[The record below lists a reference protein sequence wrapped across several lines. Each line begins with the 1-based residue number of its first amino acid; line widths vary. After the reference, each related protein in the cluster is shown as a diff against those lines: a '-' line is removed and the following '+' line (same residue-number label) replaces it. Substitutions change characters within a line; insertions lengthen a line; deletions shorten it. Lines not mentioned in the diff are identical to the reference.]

1 VEAAAKASAGAT
13 LVEDCDAVQLRALVP
28 AAHGTAQKGEAE
40 GEAQRQAEV
49 ALFASLPLPAK
60 GRQGMPPEA
69 ALSKEERGVERTE
82 LHHYSKFAPPVL
94 DASMQLR
101 TMAQAI
107 NAADPSRGAK
117 DETGWQLCDRLWTE
131 EHSATLMAQVITAA
145 RASSL
150 RPLELS
156 TYHARDD
163 VLMLAFHKPV
173 PASREATATWRCAVH
188 DLLSRKFGDWHA
200 WLLPG
205 RDGAEVPPPPRSPAG
220 GSLYDLLRPA
230 AASLLTTSSS
240 HYPSDHMVVCLTSSA
255 EGAEATL
262 QCLHG
267 FFCRFWQQAATPPPD
282 GLDRAPAELALT
294 FEGTAVRAVAGCA
307 ADGAW
312 RIAVGSDTGQEAAVT
327 SEGEVTLLPP
337 PPWSDGRTTAPR
349 AAAATLTLTGLRA
362 AGLVVVDAAGAPLGA
377 PYVRVRVLG
386 VEEESAAATPAAA
399 AAAAEL
405 EWEGELL
412 RLPLEEGGPR
422 PARLL
427 VELWDRDWQAGED
440 GGGPLATAEVVL
452 PADAEA
458 GEVAELALSPRE
470 DMGEALVA
478 ASLSFGFALTN
489 SDSAAP
495 PPRVAPPPREVARR
509 VLPSG
514 AVLRS
519 LDDGSRT
526 LYLRSGNVGVCAGAE
541 GPHAH
546 SWISTNLA
554 GLRAGTRPDGEEF
567 YLPPLAVAPSSDP
580 VTHHVITTRADG
592 TLVLVREDGSR
603 VCQFVDGTV
612 IESSEEAES
621 SHGTRGEVVVRC
633 EGLPSV
639 LSNLKTGEVAVA
651 MHDGVR
657 LVRTCP
663 KSTGAV
669 TVHHPDGSSLSL
681 EAGGRAELKPA
692 SLATLARAG
701 TEEDATTTGCY
712 HFELLTGEMRTAD
725 HEGNKFEVRLG
736 SDHHVQLVLKDDL
749 AGDSDTAAD
758 ESATAADDP
767 GWCHPPR
774 LLLCRPDGS
783 GAELW
788 RHADVSAFL
797 HARAAGVEAGV
808 AQVQQ
813 LPFPADP
820 DALVQTYV
828 WRDAMTLRNAAEI
841 EAAATSDAH
850 RIIGLRPK
858 LPPCLEERT
867 LLRHRR
873 LIKREPLSAAE
884 RGVLETELAAMG
896 AWRDGEEEKATE
908 LHVVDT
914 RSAEEK
920 AAEAQVQLLL
930 EADVASSA

>member
-1 VEAAAKASAGAT
+1 
-13 LVEDCDAVQLRALVP
+13 
-28 AAHGTAQKGEAE
+28 
-40 GEAQRQAEV
+40 
-49 ALFASLPLPAK
+49 
-60 GRQGMPPEA
+60 
-69 ALSKEERGVERTE
+69 
-82 LHHYSKFAPPVL
+82 
-94 DASMQLR
+94 
-101 TMAQAI
+101 
-107 NAADPSRGAK
+107 
-117 DETGWQLCDRLWTE
+117 
-131 EHSATLMAQVITAA
+131 
-145 RASSL
+145 
-150 RPLELS
+150 
-156 TYHARDD
+156 
-163 VLMLAFHKPV
+163 MLAFHKPV

-205 RDGAEVPPPPRSPAG
+205 RDGAEVPPPPRCPPG
-220 GSLYDLLRPA
+220 GSLYELLRPT

-240 HYPSDHMVVCLTSSA
+240 LYPSDHMVVRLTSSA
-255 EGAEATL
+255 EGAEATV
-262 QCLHG
+262 QSLHG
-267 FFCRFWQQAATPPPD
+267 FFCRYWQEAAAPPPA
-282 GLDRAPAELALT
+282 GLDRAPAQLALT
-294 FEGTAVRAVAGCA
+294 FERTSVRAVAGCA

-312 RIAVGSDTGQEAAVT
+312 RVAVGSDTGQEATVST
-327 SEGEVTLLPP
+327 EGEVTLLPP
-337 PPWSDGRTTAPR
+337 PLWSDGKSSAPR
-349 AAAATLTLTGLRA
+349 AAAATLMLSGLAA
-362 AGLVVVDAAGAPLGA
+362 AGLVEVDAAGAPLGA
-377 PYVRVRVLG
+377 PYVRVVVLG

-405 EWEGELL
+405 AWEGEVL

-422 PARLL
+422 PAKLR
-427 VELWDRDWQAGED
+427 VELWDADWQAGED
-440 GGGPLATAEVVL
+440 GGGPLATAEVEL

-458 GEVAELALSPRE
+458 GEVAELALAPRE
-470 DMGEALVA
+470 DMAEALA
-478 ASLSFGFALTN
+478 AATLSFSFALAN

-495 PPRVAPPPREVARR
+495 PPRVAPPAREVARR

-526 LYLRSGNVGVCAGAE
+526 LYLRSGNVGACAGPD
-541 GPHAH
+541 GPHAG
-546 SWISTNLA
+546 SWVSTNLA
-554 GLRAGTRPDGEEF
+554 GLRAGTRPDTGEEF
-567 YLPPLAVAPSSDP
+567 YMPSVAVAPSSDP

-603 VCQFVDGTV
+603 VCQFADGTV
-612 IESSEEAES
+612 IESSAEAEENN
-621 SHGTRGEVVVRC
+621 GTRGEVSVRC

-639 LSNLKTGEVAVA
+639 LSNLKTGELSVA

-663 KSTGAV
+663 KSTGSVA
-669 TVHHPDGSSLSL
+669 VHHPDGSSLSL

-692 SLATLARAG
+692 ALATLARG
-701 TEEDATTTGCY
+701 EEESGGSYFFD
-712 HFELLTGEMRTAD
+712 LLTGELHSVD

-736 SDHHVQLVLKDDL
+736 SDHRVELVLKDDL
-749 AGDSDTAAD
+749 AGDTDAAMD
-758 ESATAADDP
+758 EGAAAPDDP
-767 GWCHPPR
+767 EWCHPPR

-788 RHADVSAFL
+788 RHADVRSFL
-797 HARAAGVEAGV
+797 HARAAGVEQGV
-808 AQVQQ
+808 AQEQQ

-820 DALVQTYV
+820 DATVQTYV
-828 WRDAMTLRNAAEI
+828 WRDAMTLRNAAEA

-850 RIIGLRPK
+850 TLIGLRPK
-858 LPPCLEERT
+858 LPPSLEERT

-896 AWRDGEEEKATE
+896 EWMTGEEEKATE

-920 AAEAQVQLLL
+920 AAEAQVQRLL
-930 EADVASSA
+930 EADVAASA